1 MHGDKLLVGW
11 SNGRRES
18 FGWTSKRS
26 KRKRMPPG
34 LDEDAN
40 GQRRINKKNR
50 LKLSAL
56 NE

>member
-40 GQRRINKKNR
+40 EQRRINKKNR

-56 NE
+56 E